1 MTRPAACHVGGRSW
15 ERLDLPPLLEPGG
28 AGGDWTAQVVGTP
41 YAVALPARRPHS
53 PTNASRTSARPSP
66 SAPLPSLPSLPPASR
81 PPARAPPRQ

>member
-53 PTNASRTSARPSP
+53 PTNASRTSA
-66 SAPLPSLPSLPPASR
+66 PP
-81 PPARAPPRQ
+81 